1 MFDFVYW
8 LKFLAAMAITNSH
21 YADIWPVSA
30 MAFGGNIGNCIYFLV
45 SGFCLYNIKEPIYK
59 WYPKRILRIYPSFL
73 IVAVLNFLVYKEEI
87 TNGLEGYIHT
97 FIYPTRFHFI
107 ASITILYLAYYAV
120 RVVQNKFKISTTAF
134 IALLSAV
141 FVGVYIFAF
150 DKSYYHIDSVEENW
164 CRFMFAA
171 AMLLGAYLREKYDS
185 VSEKIS
191 VPHICVTVVSAIAYF
206 VLKKVFGTF
215 STLAA
220 LQFLSPIVC
229 LTFVCC
235 IAVLFIKLEKRGV
248 FAKANKYIDKAVK
261 FTAGIT
267 LEIYLC
273 QMYIIGKLPPLA
285 FPLNLIVVTVV
296 IIVCAKFVSIAAH
309 FIQKPFDK
317 LFYKDKKH
325 TEVRS

>member
-30 MAFGGNIGNCIYFLV
+30 MAFGGHIGNCIYFLV

-59 WYPKRILRIYPSFL
+59 WYPKRILRIYPAFL

-87 TNGLEGYIHT
+87 TNGLAGYIHT

-107 ASITILYLAYYAV
+107 ASIMIFYLAYYAV
-120 RVVQNKFKISTTAF
+120 RVIQNKFKISTIAF
-134 IALLSAV
+134 IAVLSAV

-150 DKSYYHIDSVEENW
+150 DKSYYHIDSVEEKW

-185 VSEKIS
+185 ISEKIS
-191 VPHICVTVVSAIAYF
+191 IPHIGLTLVSAAVYIIF
-206 VLKKVFGTF
+206 KKMLGTS
-215 STLAA
+215 STVDA
-220 LQFLSPIVC
+220 LQFFSPIVC

-235 IAVLFIKLEKRGV
+235 VAVLFIKLEKNGT
-248 FAKANKYIDKAVK
+248 FAKANKYIGKAVK
-261 FTAGIT
+261 FIAGIT

-273 QMYIIGKLPPLA
+273 QMLIIGKLPSMA
-285 FPLNLIVVTVV
+285 FPLNLTAVTVA
-296 IIVCAKFVSIAAH
+296 IVLCAKCVNIAAH

-317 LFYKDKKH
+317 LLYKDKKH